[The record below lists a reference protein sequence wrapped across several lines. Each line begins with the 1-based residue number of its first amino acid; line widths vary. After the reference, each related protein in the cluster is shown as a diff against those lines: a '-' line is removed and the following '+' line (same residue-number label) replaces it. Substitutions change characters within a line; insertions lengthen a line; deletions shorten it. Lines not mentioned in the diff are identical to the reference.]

1 MRDGGSAERLTTGG
15 PALCRLFRDEP
26 HAGGVVQLG
35 AGDRLV
41 LFTDGASEARRGE
54 EEFGEERLIS
64 VIAGNRF
71 LPADA
76 LQAAI
81 AGAITGF
88 TGGNLDDDLTLVVV
102 AAE

>member
-1 MRDGGSAERLTTGG
+1 MRDDGTAERLTTGG

-26 HAGGVVQLG
+26 HAGGVVQLNS
-35 AGDRLV
+35 GDRLV

-54 EEFGEERLIS
+54 EEFGEERLTS